1 MELSEYLR
9 ILRKRWWIIAL
20 VTLAASLGTS
30 VKIVAEGPDAGE
42 AVGALAKLVEDR
54 FGEGG

>member
-1 MELSEYLR
+1 
-9 ILRKRWWIIAL
+9 
-20 VTLAASLGTS
+20 

-54 FGEGG
+54 FGEGA

>member
-1 MELSEYLR
+1 
-9 ILRKRWWIIAL
+9 
-20 VTLAASLGTS
+20 
-30 VKIVAEGPDAGE
+30 VKIVAEGPDAEE